1 MKEILRESLH
11 SSLKVKSKDI
21 QDKFL
26 ETANSLIRKGANIS
40 TAIQAGNK
48 AVEQY
53 ELELQ
58 ELADKQKE
66 EQVQL
71 NKAKIQE
78 SFKGINFPEVI
89 SPEPKINNQVDPEE
103 IESIYF
109 DNDGKLNI
117 RFGDGFTI
125 KSKNSAPTKLIEQRT
140 AIAAQYPFFDWV
152 QFNKE
157 AFKDTTLPHEEGL
170 VFYDYNS
177 HSLAYYNDD
186 DDVTVNLGQEQL
198 IRVYNSTGATLENGK
213 VVYVSGAETSWPT
226 ASLAIASNKSQVN
239 SVIGLTTSIIEPNSF
254 GYVCILGLVNGLD
267 TSAYSVGTDLYL
279 SATTPGEYTD
289 IPPLQPNYELQVAKV
304 IHSGID
310 DGRLLVKVMKAE
322 WFPNLQLLD
331 TSASTELPTTP
342 TVIKPSTVAVN
353 DGFTY
358 SPITGEIT
366 FNESQNYTLTIQFNA
381 LPSASNKNI
390 YFYAEEYYAGTWTIS
405 RYTARQV
412 RLVNQIQDQVQITAT
427 RYVKTGTKYRF
438 YIWAD
443 ATVNLVTTD
452 LPGTTPGTVTLP
464 AIRLSLA

>member
-1 MKEILRESLH
+1 MKEISRECLH
-11 SSLKVKSKDI
+11 SSVKVKPKEV

-26 ETANSLIRKGANIS
+26 EVANALIRKGSNTS
-40 TAIQAGNK
+40 YAIQEANK
-48 AVEQY
+48 AVAQF

-58 ELADKQKE
+58 EKELARQEEIKNQNRIKLEKSLGGAIKLPPPIIQKE
-66 EQVQL
+66 E
-71 NKAKIQE
+71 
-78 SFKGINFPEVI
+78 P
-89 SPEPKINNQVDPEE
+89 QVDPEE

-109 DNDGKLNI
+109 DDEGKLII
-117 RFGDGFTI
+117 RFGDGYII
-125 KSKNSAPTKLIEQRT
+125 KSKNIAPAKLIEERT
-140 AIAAQYPFFDWV
+140 AIAAQYPFFDWI
-152 QFNKE
+152 QFNRE

-198 IRVYNSTGATLENGK
+198 IRVYNSTGATLGNGK

-289 IPPLQPNYELQVAKV
+289 IPPLQPNYALQVAKV
-304 IHSGID
+304 IHSGTD

-390 YFYAEEYYAGTWTIS
+390 YFYAEEYYAGAWTIS